1 MRNRQPCVY
10 ILASGPKGT
19 LYVGVTSD
27 LVKRVWQHREG
38 VVKGF
43 SMGYGVHRLVWYE
56 QHATMASAITREKA
70 IKAWRRV
77 WKIKLIESVT
87 PNWEDLYP
95 TLF

>member
-77 WKIKLIESVT
+77 WKIKLIESVN